1 MTMLLTLLMMI
12 IKEPLLEEG
21 RPTKESWICKVSLSK
36 KSQRLI
42 YASLDNIIVDYKLFS
57 YLKMTSDQ

>member
-1 MTMLLTLLMMI
+1 MNPSQ
-12 IKEPLLEEG
+12 KREDQH
-21 RPTKESWICKVSLSK
+21 KSVWFFKVSLSK

-57 YLKMTSDQ
+57 YLKMISDQ